1 MPLTLGVVVMQAVSK
16 HLGATLARQ
25 LGDRFGGKATNRA
38 SKLQLTVSPT
48 VAARKSSDAYAMRS
62 TDDDIGRNAPQVLYI
77 RHCNELRTSNTKVKL
92 MQMLFCQSS
101 CVHV

>member
-1 MPLTLGVVVMQAVSK
+1 MPLTLGVVVVQAVSK

-25 LGDRFGGKATNRA
+25 LDRFGGKATNRA

-62 TDDDIGRNAPQVLYI
+62 TDDDIVRNAPQVLYI

-92 MQMLFCQSS
+92 MQMSFCQSS